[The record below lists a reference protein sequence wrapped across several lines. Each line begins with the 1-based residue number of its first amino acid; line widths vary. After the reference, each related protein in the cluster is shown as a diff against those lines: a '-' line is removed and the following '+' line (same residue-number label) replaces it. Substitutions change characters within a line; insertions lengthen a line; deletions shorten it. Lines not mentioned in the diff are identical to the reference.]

1 MRKNKYLDFL
11 NEEWLYDTYVQNRRS
26 HSRWQV
32 IRAIAQNIGR
42 TYDIW
47 PGVRLTWHLW
57 QWAKDLD
64 KTAGQ
69 GMGVYQPF

>member
-1 MRKNKYLDFL
+1 MRKFTYLSYI
-11 NEEWLYDTYVQNRRS
+11 NEEWLYDTYVQYRRS
-26 HSRWQV
+26 MTRWEAVRFIAAILGHTFQV
-32 IRAIAQNIGR
+32 
-42 TYDIW
+42 W

-69 GMGVYQPF
+69 GMGVYKPF